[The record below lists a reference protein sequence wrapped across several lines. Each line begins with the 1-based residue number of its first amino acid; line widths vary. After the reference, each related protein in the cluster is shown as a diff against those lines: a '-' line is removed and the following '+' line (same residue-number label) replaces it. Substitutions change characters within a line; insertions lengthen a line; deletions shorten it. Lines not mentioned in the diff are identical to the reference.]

1 MAFVKQVGRRTRQRL
16 PEGMVN
22 TVGYSIKKQKYGNR
36 GHANLGWK
44 PTTPGGPKR
53 FRHTFK
59 KRWLLQQRQIV
70 VGG

>member
-16 PEGMVN
+16 PDGMVN

-44 PTTPGGPKR
+44 PTTPGGPRDLGTPLRK
-53 FRHTFK
+53 
-59 KRWLLQQRQIV
+59 
-70 VGG
+70 GGFYNNDK